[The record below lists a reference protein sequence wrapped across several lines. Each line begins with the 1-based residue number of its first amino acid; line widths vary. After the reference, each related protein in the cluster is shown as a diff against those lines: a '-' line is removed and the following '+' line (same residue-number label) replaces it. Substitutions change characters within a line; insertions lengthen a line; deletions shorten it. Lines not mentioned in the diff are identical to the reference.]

1 VTVAETDE
9 FGELR
14 RVEGSGGP
22 PDEFGR
28 LEPVEG
34 RAAINPGSEPFVFT
48 PLEPMSG
55 RPGGSPELVAATPR
69 RVGAVGALLA
79 VGFMSTLAALLLVVN
94 RALPPAVL
102 ETPYSLPSAAE
113 VPEVNAVGEPSS
125 EGSFEP
131 VPEPPLGPGVRTGTV
146 AVGPT
151 SSPAGTPT
159 SGSDQG
165 NLPRDEDRAVKDD
178 RGGNDGGRGGG
189 GGDGDGDGDG
199 GTGGGGGDGDGDG
212 GTGGGGGD
220 GDGDGGTGGGGGDGG
235 GGEVPK
241 SRTHHPGKA
250 KGHDK
255 DHDKGRGHNG
265 SPGHENGHGHGKGKA
280 KGHEK
285 DHAGGGSSNGG
296 GGSGRGG
303 GGSPGEAGK
312 GHAKGRGN
320 AGGQGK
326 GRGRG

>member
-1 VTVAETDE
+1 VAETDE

-14 RVEGSGGP
+14 RVEESGGP

-48 PLEPMSG
+48 PLEPLRG
-55 RPGGSPELVAATPR
+55 RPGGSPDLVAVTPR

-79 VGFMSTLAALLLVVN
+79 VGFMSTLVALLLVVN

-102 ETPYSLPSAAE
+102 ETPSSLPSAAQI
-113 VPEVNAVGEPSS
+113 PEINAVAEPSS

-131 VPEPPLGPGVRTGTV
+131 VPEPPLGPAVRTGTV

-159 SGSDQG
+159 SGSDRG
-165 NLPRDEDRAVKDD
+165 VLRRDEDRAVKEDD
-178 RGGNDGGRGGG
+178 RGGNGGG
-189 GGDGDGDGDG
+189 GSRQ
-199 GTGGGGGDGDGDG
+199 
-212 GTGGGGGD
+212 
-220 GDGDGGTGGGGGDGG
+220 GTGGGGGDGG
-235 GGEVPK
+235 DGDGDGGGSPK
-241 SRTHHPGKA
+241 GRTDHPGKA

-255 DHDKGRGHNG
+255 GHDKGRGHEG
-265 SPGHENGHGHGKGKA
+265 GRGHENGHGHGNGKA

-285 DHAGGGSSNGG
+285 DHSGGASSNGG
-296 GGSGRGG
+296 GSGQGG
-303 GGSPGEAGK
+303 GGISGGEGK

-320 AGGQGK
+320 GGGQGK